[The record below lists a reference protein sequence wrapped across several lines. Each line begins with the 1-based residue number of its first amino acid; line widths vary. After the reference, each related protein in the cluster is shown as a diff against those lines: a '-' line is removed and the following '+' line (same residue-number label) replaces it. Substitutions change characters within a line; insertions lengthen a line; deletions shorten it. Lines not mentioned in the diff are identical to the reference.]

1 MVRRLIGMIPTLL
14 ILLFMVVAMVRIIP
28 GNVVDIILQE
38 TSGGSD
44 MEAAKAQL
52 EEKLGLHYSLPEAY
66 VRYTANAIQGDLGNS
81 LWDQQAV
88 TKKIITRLPPTL
100 SIAGVAIVIAI
111 FLAIPIGVIS
121 AVRRDK
127 PIDYLLR
134 SVAIAGIS
142 LPSFVIGTAM
152 VIFPA
157 IWFGVSLVKFQYV
170 SLTDDPI
177 AHLQLILP
185 PATVLGIGLTASVAR
200 LMRTMMLEVLMQDY
214 IRTARAKGLRGSTV
228 IIRHGL
234 KNALIPVVTLLGL
247 QFAFLVGGSVITESI
262 FAIPGLGSLLVAGL
276 RERDYPVIQGCV
288 LTIGLMVMVVNLI
301 VDMSYAWLDPR
312 VRLS

>member
-1 MVRRLIGMIPTLL
+1 MTRRIIGMIPTLL
-14 ILLFMVVAMVRIIP
+14 ILLFMVVVMVRIIP

-38 TSGGSD
+38 TSGGRD
-44 MEAAKAQL
+44 FDAARKQL
-52 EEKLGLHYSLPEAY
+52 EVSLGLHYSLPEAY
-66 VRYTANAIQGDLGNS
+66 GRYVANAVQGDLGVS
-81 LWDQQAV
+81 LWDKQSV
-88 TKKIITRLPPTL
+88 TGKIISRLPPTL

-111 FLAIPIGVIS
+111 ALAIPIGVIS

-134 SVAIAGIS
+134 SIAIAGIS
-142 LPSFVIGTAM
+142 LPSFVIGTAL

-170 SLTDDPI
+170 PLTADPI
-177 AHLQLILP
+177 AHIKLILP
-185 PATVLGIGLTASVAR
+185 PAIVLGIGLTASVAR

-228 IIRHGL
+228 IMRHGL

-247 QFAFLVGGSVITESI
+247 QFAFLIGGSVIVESI
-262 FAIPGLGSLLVAGL
+262 FAVPGLGRLLIEAL
-276 RERDYPVIQGCV
+276 RERDYPIIQGVV
-288 LTIGLMVMVVNLI
+288 LVIGVMVMVINLI